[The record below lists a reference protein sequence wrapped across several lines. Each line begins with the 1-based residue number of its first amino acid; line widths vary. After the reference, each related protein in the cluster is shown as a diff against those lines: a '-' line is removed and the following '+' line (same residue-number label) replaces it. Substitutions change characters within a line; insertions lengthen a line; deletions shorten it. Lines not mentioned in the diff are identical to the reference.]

1 MQHSLADSKSGAPC
15 SIISTHVLSKGKCE
29 EKYYGL
35 KLAELTCIPQ
45 DIISEARRIAE
56 AVSLKQRM
64 SREQT
69 AHPQEETLVYRLA
82 HKLIQ
87 TASNSQLDTDTLS
100 LYLESLKR
108 NYLLELQTLC

>member
-1 MQHSLADSKSGAPC
+1 MQHCITDSKPGGAC

-35 KLAELTCIPQ
+35 RLAELTCIPQ
-45 DIISEARRIAE
+45 GIISEARKIAE
-56 AVSLKQRM
+56 MVSLKQRM

-69 AHPQEETLVYRLA
+69 THAHEETLVYRLA

-87 TASNSQLDTDTLS
+87 AASNSQLDTETLS
-100 LYLESLKR
+100 LYLDSLKR
-108 NYLLELQTLC
+108 NYLTELQSLC

>member
-1 MQHSLADSKSGAPC
+1 MQHSLADPKSGGP
-15 SIISTHVLSKGKCE
+15 SSLISTHVLSKGKCE

-45 DIISEARRIAE
+45 DIISEARKIAE
-56 AVSLKQRM
+56 MVSLRQRM

-69 AHPQEETLVYRLA
+69 THAHEETLVYRLA

-87 TASNSQLDTDTLS
+87 AASNSQLDTDTLS

-108 NYLLELQTLC
+108 SYLTELQSLC